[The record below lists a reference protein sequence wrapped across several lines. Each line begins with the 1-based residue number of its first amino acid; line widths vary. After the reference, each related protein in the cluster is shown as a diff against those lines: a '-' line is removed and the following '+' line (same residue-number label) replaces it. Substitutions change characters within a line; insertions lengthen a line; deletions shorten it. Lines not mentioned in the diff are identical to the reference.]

1 MTKENTKILI
11 VDDVE
16 RNIQVLGSLLRKEG
30 YDIGFAMNGDDALQ
44 VLEKQVY
51 DLILL
56 DVTMPGKNGFEV
68 CRIIRQHERL
78 KEIPVIFLT
87 ARTENEDVLEGFE
100 SGGQDYVTK
109 PFKSSELLARVETHL
124 TLLQQ
129 KRELNNFN
137 QKLEQKVIERTK
149 QLNKANQKLEKIEQ
163 AKTNFLGIISHELR
177 TPLNGIF
184 GFAEILKEQAEDED
198 NKEFVENIIKSA
210 NRLLKFSEAAMLITQ
225 LSTDRYPVEQKP
237 SDISALFEKVIS
249 EITEQHSDKPRELK
263 KDIQTG
269 VMVSVDSDLIEQ
281 ALRIATVNAIKYS
294 PADSPVYLELVV
306 ADNEIHIRV
315 QDTGEGFSGDVLEN
329 KFEFF
334 NTRNVMHH
342 QKGHGLGLSTMKLIA
357 EVHNSKVD
365 IKNNEKGGL
374 VEFIIPIEEKVE

>member
-44 VLEKQVY
+44 VLEKQDY

-100 SGGQDYVTK
+100 SGGQDYVMK

-129 KRELNNFN
+129 KRELNSFN
-137 QKLEQKVIERTK
+137 QKLEHKVDERTK

-184 GFAEILKEQAEDED
+184 GFAEILKEQAEDEE

-237 SDISALFEKVIS
+237 SDISALFETVIS
-249 EITEQHSDKPRELK
+249 EVTEQHSDKPKELK
-263 KDIQTG
+263 KDIQPG

-294 PADSPVYLELVV
+294 PADSPVYLELTE
-306 ADNEIHIRV
+306 AEGEIHIRI
-315 QDTGEGFSGDVLEN
+315 QDTGEGFPKSVLEN

-334 NTRNVMHH
+334 NTRDVMNH

-365 IKNNEKGGL
+365 ITNNEKGGL
-374 VEFIIPIEEKVE
+374 VEFIIPLEKKVE

>member
-44 VLEKQVY
+44 VLEKQDY

-56 DVTMPGKNGFEV
+56 DVTMPGRNGFEV

-100 SGGQDYVTK
+100 SGGQDYVMK

-129 KRELNNFN
+129 KRELNSFN
-137 QKLEQKVIERTK
+137 QKLEQKVDERTK

-184 GFAEILKEQAEDED
+184 GFAEILKEQAEDEE

-237 SDISALFEKVIS
+237 SDISALFETVIS
-249 EITEQHSDKPRELK
+249 EISEQHSDKPRELK
-263 KDIQTG
+263 KDIQPG

-294 PADSPVYLELVV
+294 PADSPVYLELTE
-306 ADNEIHIRV
+306 AEGEIHIRI
-315 QDTGEGFSGDVLEN
+315 QDTGEGFSKSVLEN

-334 NTRNVMHH
+334 NTRDVMNH
-342 QKGHGLGLSTMKLIA
+342 QKGYGLGLSTMKLIA

-365 IKNNEKGGL
+365 ITNNEKGGL
-374 VEFIIPIEEKVE
+374 VEFIIPLEKKEE